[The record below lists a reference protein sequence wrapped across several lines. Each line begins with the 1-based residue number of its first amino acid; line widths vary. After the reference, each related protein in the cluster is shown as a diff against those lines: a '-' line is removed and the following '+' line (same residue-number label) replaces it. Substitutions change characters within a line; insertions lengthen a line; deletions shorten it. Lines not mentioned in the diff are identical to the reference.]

1 MNYFLFVL
9 KFLNFSSMFLETVES
24 QICFCWCLNV
34 LQAAEN
40 WLCFRLLLC
49 YYKLLGILENFQYIW
64 DNRRRKYVG
73 NVYEMDVAVSNIYR
87 ALESRGVLDN
97 TIIVFSTDN
106 GGAPNGYDS
115 NYGSNF
121 PLRAGKGYFFE
132 GGARGVGF
140 VWGDVF
146 KKRSGEV
153 SMDLMHVSDW
163 MPTLYEAAGGSVGK
177 LGDIDSH
184 SLWPVLTGVNR
195 TCPRSEVL
203 VNLNPV
209 LNSKAI
215 KVGKYKY
222 LLNPY
227 DRWDAE

>member
-1 MNYFLFVL
+1 
-9 KFLNFSSMFLETVES
+9 MFLETVES